1 MVLNTGFNTTK
12 GKLARTVLFN
22 EENNTPSNKEAYI
35 LLVLLLIVS
44 IVSSVYVL
52 LKGLEDEE
60 RNKDKLF
67 IRCIL
72 IVTSVVPQELP
83 MVMTMAINNSLL
95 YLKKKRLFCT
105 EPHRISLAG
114 EIDTCVFDK
123 TGTLTQE
130 HLILKGCS
138 IYDEKTK

>member
-22 EENNTPSNKEAYI
+22 DESKMPSQKDAY
-35 LLVLLLIVS
+35 LLLFLLLIVS
-44 IVSSVYVL
+44 IFSSVYVL
-52 LKGLEDEE
+52 IKGLQDEE

-72 IVTSVVPQELP
+72 IVTSVVPPELP
-83 MVMTMAINNSLL
+83 MIMTMAINNSLV

-105 EPHRISLAG
+105 EPHRI
-114 EIDTCVFDK
+114 
-123 TGTLTQE
+123 
-130 HLILKGCS
+130 
-138 IYDEKTK
+138 